1 MSISDS
7 SEGEEG
13 ELCGRNEYD
22 KEQIEQTR
30 EWEGKQMQEG
40 VDLCSCLAALEK
52 QLAEACQSGA
62 DIESLCQ
69 LCRQWA
75 GQLEA
80 ELASL
85 RARVEELE
93 GGPGPLREE
102 RGTQTEE
109 SKSDWEAG
117 QGVGLAEQVREAAA
131 GALELQGM
139 VWEETSGLYY
149 HTQSGYYF
157 DAERSLY
164 YCGQTGT
171 WYQYDETAG
180 EYRVH
185 SNEPEEEVR
194 AAQLLQAGAGSVERG
209 EATIPCIRL
218 VVQRSDDPEVRPGS
232 LAGIITCTG
241 GTIGRAEGQTVMLE
255 GGGCSKH
262 HASITWREGR
272 YWLRDL
278 GSRNGTWLAG
288 RRLSVSKVESKEVE
302 VGHGSRLQLGT
313 THLLCH
319 VHPGRETCLE
329 CEPGAALPVQQED
342 VGAGWDTG
350 LNTTR
355 ERDRKAGVKQ
365 LKRKYGL
372 DNPGEVGGN
381 AVAAVMSGYQDRARE
396 RRQVV
401 GSAHH
406 SQKTL
411 QASQDE
417 AIPRENK
424 GAKLLAKMGWQ
435 GGGLGKQGQGRA
447 EPVAVRQRPGK
458 AGLGS
463 DIPLVE
469 TSKAHKAKADIWI
482 KTQKRFLT
490 APVLEEFGADS
501 DEETPVI

>member
-1 MSISDS
+1 
-7 SEGEEG
+7 
-13 ELCGRNEYD
+13 
-22 KEQIEQTR
+22 
-30 EWEGKQMQEG
+30 MQEG
-40 VDLCSCLAALEK
+40 VDLCSYLAALEK

-85 RARVEELE
+85 RARVEQLE

-109 SKSDWEAG
+109 PKSDWEAG

-262 HASITWREGR
+262 HASVTWREGR

-302 VGHGSRLQLGT
+302 VGHGSQLQLGT
-313 THLLCH
+313 TSSATSTPAARPAWSAS
-319 VHPGRETCLE
+319 PGPHCRSSRRMWGRAGI
-329 CEPGAALPVQQED
+329 PGSTP
-342 VGAGWDTG
+342 
-350 LNTTR
+350 
-355 ERDRKAGVKQ
+355 
-365 LKRKYGL
+365 
-372 DNPGEVGGN
+372 P
-381 AVAAVMSGYQDRARE
+381 
-396 RRQVV
+396 
-401 GSAHH
+401 GSA
-406 SQKTL
+406 T
-411 QASQDE
+411 
-417 AIPRENK
+417 
-424 GAKLLAKMGWQ
+424 
-435 GGGLGKQGQGRA
+435 GR
-447 EPVAVRQRPGK
+447 RG
-458 AGLGS
+458 
-463 DIPLVE
+463 
-469 TSKAHKAKADIWI
+469 
-482 KTQKRFLT
+482 
-490 APVLEEFGADS
+490 
-501 DEETPVI
+501 